1 MFDLFLFGMAI
12 GAISGLLGIGGGVL
26 LVPGLV
32 LLFKFTQEQAQGT
45 SLAVLIPPIG
55 IFAAMVYYHHDYI
68 RLPVVGYIALG
79 FAIGAFI
86 GAQFVPYVP
95 TFVLRPAFGLLMLY
109 LGFMFVFDVSGQRGA
124 AALPAGI
131 AALIGGIVARL
142 LGRKY
147 SRKSTLPP
155 PGSGHEYHI

>member
-1 MFDLFLFGMAI
+1 MLGLFLFGIAI
-12 GAISGLLGIGGGVL
+12 GTFSGLLGIGGGVL

-32 LLFKFTQEQAQGT
+32 LLFNFTQEEAQGT

-55 IFAAMVYYHHDYI
+55 IFAALVYFQHGYI

-79 FAIGAFI
+79 FLIGAYV
-86 GAQFVPYVP
+86 GAQFVPYMP
-95 TFVLRPAFGLLMLY
+95 TFVLRPAFGLLMIY
-109 LGFMFVFDVSGQRGA
+109 LGFMFVFDASGQRGA

-131 AALIGGIVARL
+131 AALVSGIVARL

-147 SRKSTLPP
+147 GRKSSLKP
-155 PGSGHEYHI
+155 PGAGHEYHI